1 MIRPTSHAGSFYPRF
16 KEQIIAMINQWIA
29 GEKVAPDSEKA
40 LSLLVPHAGYIYSG
54 ACAARGFH
62 YISQQPL
69 DSFIILHPSHQGIHF
84 DYSVAP
90 FEQYET
96 PLGMLNQDEE
106 LFDLLTKD
114 NSDIANQIRYHE
126 MEHSMEVQLPFI
138 KYFFPEAQIC
148 PVMIGR
154 PYPQVAME
162 LAQRLKS
169 AINGTEKRVGII
181 VSSDLSHYYPA
192 TRAERMDSVFA
203 EQFLTL
209 DPEKLWHSIVSES
222 CEACGIGGILTL
234 LYYVKEIPDAK
245 AKVIHY
251 THSGKVTGDNTQVVG
266 YLSALVY
273 R

>member
-1 MIRPTSHAGSFYPRF
+1 MIRRTSHAGSFYPRF

-40 LSLLVPHAGYIYSG
+40 LALLVPHAGYIYSG
-54 ACAARGFH
+54 ACAAKGFH
-62 YISQQPL
+62 YISQQPF
-69 DSFIILHPSHQGIHF
+69 DSFVILHPSHQGIHF

-90 FEQYET
+90 FDEYET

-106 LFDLLTKD
+106 LVDLLTKD
-114 NSDIANQIRYHE
+114 NPDITNQIRYHE

-138 KYFFPEAQIC
+138 KYFFPETQIC

-192 TRAERMDSVFA
+192 
-203 EQFLTL
+203 
-209 DPEKLWHSIVSES
+209 I
-222 CEACGIGGILTL
+222 
-234 LYYVKEIPDAK
+234 
-245 AKVIHY
+245 
-251 THSGKVTGDNTQVVG
+251 VTGKQIGRAHV
-266 YLSALVY
+266 
-273 R
+273 

>member
-1 MIRPTSHAGSFYPRF
+1 MIRRTSHAGSFYPRF

-54 ACAARGFH
+54 ACAAKGFH
-62 YISQQPL
+62 YISQQPF

-169 AINGTEKRVGII
+169 AKMEPRKELE
-181 VSSDLSHYYPA
+181 SLSPV
-192 TRAERMDSVFA
+192 TFPI
-203 EQFLTL
+203 T
-209 DPEKLWHSIVSES
+209 
-222 CEACGIGGILTL
+222 ILL
-234 LYYVKEIPDAK
+234 LVQKEWI
-245 AKVIHY
+245 
-251 THSGKVTGDNTQVVG
+251 
-266 YLSALVY
+266 LSLQNSF
-273 R
+273 

>member
-96 PLGMLNQDEE
+96 PLGMLNQDKE

>member
-54 ACAARGFH
+54 ACAAKGFH
-62 YISQQPL
+62 YISQQPF
-69 DSFIILHPSHQGIHF
+69 DSFVILHPSHQGIHF

-106 LFDLLTKD
+106 LFDLLTRD
-114 NSDIANQIRYHE
+114 NPDIANQIRYHE

-138 KYFFPEAQIC
+138 KYFFPETQIC

-234 LYYVKEIPDAK
+234 LYYVKEIPEAK

>member
-40 LSLLVPHAGYIYSG
+40 LALLVPHAGYIYSG
-54 ACAARGFH
+54 ACAAKGFH
-62 YISQQPL
+62 YISQQPF
-69 DSFIILHPSHQGIHF
+69 DSFVILHPSHQGIHF

-90 FEQYET
+90 FDEYET

-106 LFDLLTKD
+106 LVDLLTKD
-114 NSDIANQIRYHE
+114 NPDITNQIRYHE

-138 KYFFPEAQIC
+138 KYFFPETQIC

-169 AINGTEKRVGII
+169 AINETEKRVGII